1 MLKMPEFLKYPE
13 WYTENEEFM
22 NEIGK
27 NDKRYTIKRDA
38 PDFVKKS
45 YNEYLKDI
53 LKNNNRN
60 KTIISE

>member
-13 WYTENEEFM
+13 WYIENEKFM

-38 PDFVKKS
+38 PDFIKKS
-45 YNEYLKDI
+45 YDEYLKDI

>member
-13 WYTENEEFM
+13 WYTENEKFM

-38 PDFVKKS
+38 PDFIKKR
-45 YNEYLKDI
+45 YDEYLKDI

>member
-13 WYTENEEFM
+13 WYTENEKFM

-38 PDFVKKS
+38 PDFIKKS
-45 YNEYLKDI
+45 YDEYLKDI

>member
-13 WYTENEEFM
+13 WYTENEKFM

-27 NDKRYTIKRDA
+27 NDKRYTIKKDA
-38 PDFVKKS
+38 PDFIKKS
-45 YNEYLKDI
+45 YDEYLKDI

>member
-38 PDFVKKS
+38 PDFIKKS
-45 YNEYLKDI
+45 YDEYLKDI

>member
-13 WYTENEEFM
+13 WYTENEKIM

-27 NDKRYTIKRDA
+27 NDKRYTIKKDA
-38 PDFVKKS
+38 PDFIKKS
-45 YNEYLKDI
+45 YDEYLKDI